1 MFRRTI
7 LPITSSEII
16 KTGLK
21 GRIEAQTV
29 NEEVNIFLEGQIDS
43 GFISTRFDNF
53 KFINHD
59 QVKSLLVATF
69 IKDFL

>member
-16 KTGLK
+16 KSGLK
-21 GRIEAQTV
+21 GRIEGQTL

-43 GFISTRFDNF
+43 GFISTH
-53 KFINHD
+53 HD
-59 QVKSLLVATF
+59 LN
-69 IKDFL
+69 